1 VSGIVDD
8 SLLPPVVA
16 WLLVA
21 WFASLSGQLADIG
34 TARFDARLLARGSRT
49 IVRLHAVAW
58 VVPLAAVIIIALWV
72 GLDFAARLLFDQ
84 ARVVDAV
91 LLSAALLVLLVCGW
105 LVITV
110 AATRPADDSYRA
122 IRDELADVA
131 GSRLQQERLDAL
143 RARLAS
149 IDDDR
154 RATPPAAT
162 SRRTAIG
169 WVLKRPQRAIPTAI
183 AVVTLVAAVAT
194 AAPGWSVAAILAALV
209 LSSVLAVTGA
219 RASLTLIA
227 AVLATQVDYRSEVV
241 HLLSEAEKISKKP
254 VAGLGDRVTRAL
266 QILREQQ
273 G

>member
-1 VSGIVDD
+1 MDV
-8 SLLPPVVA
+8 SLLPPAVA

-21 WFASLSGQLADIG
+21 WFAALSGQLADIG

-58 VVPLAAVIIIALWV
+58 VVPLAALIVIALSI
-72 GLDFAARLLFDQ
+72 GLDLAARLLFDE
-84 ARVVDAV
+84 ARITDA
-91 LLSAALLVLLVCGW
+91 LLLVAALVVLLVCGW

-110 AATRPADDSYRA
+110 AATRPAGDSYRA
-122 IRDELADVA
+122 IRDELADAA
-131 GSRLQQERLDAL
+131 GTRLQQERIDGL
-143 RARLAS
+143 RVRLAA

-154 RATPPAAT
+154 RAEPPAAS
-162 SRRTAIG
+162 SRRSAIG
-169 WVLKRPQRAIPTAI
+169 WVLRRPQRAIPT
-183 AVVTLVAAVAT
+183 LVALVALVVALAT
-194 AAPGWSVAAILAALV
+194 AAPGWSIAAILVAVV

-241 HLLSEAEKISKKP
+241 HLLAEAEKISKKP